1 MTIYV
6 HDTGD
11 GYVEFYVCDGIFKR
25 LEEDFI
31 EHFGQRPKT
40 TYENAYIVMKEIDSW
55 YMDHYSKGL
64 VQFEF
69 D

>member
-11 GYVEFYVCDGIFKR
+11 GYVEFYVWDGIFKR
-25 LEEDFI
+25 LEEAFI
-31 EHFGQRPKT
+31 KQFGQRPKT
-40 TYENAYIVMKEIDSW
+40 TYENAYTVMKEIDLW
-55 YMDHYSKGL
+55 YMDHYSKGW